1 MTSPATAAA
10 PPPPAIARRL
20 LPYLLVAVAAMTI
33 GAWVGQSLLATLSN
47 EAPLLLIV
55 LNPRNSFLLLV
66 SQSVPAWA
74 FFTVGF
80 LRLVAGDPVFYALGY
95 WYGDRARQYVKEQ
108 GAYVGIIAWVDRWF
122 PKVGWLFVFAAPNQM
137 VCLLAGTSRMSVRLF
152 AVLNV
157 SGTVVRLVLV
167 YWLGRVFRSEL
178 ESVLE
183 FLGRYQWQVTIV
195 LVGLTIAQSLWSQ
208 RRNRS
213 AAS

>member
-10 PPPPAIARRL
+10 PPPAIARRL
-20 LPYLLVAVAAMTI
+20 LPYLLAAVAAMTI

-178 ESVLE
+178 ESVLD

>member
-1 MTSPATAAA
+1 
-10 PPPPAIARRL
+10 
-20 LPYLLVAVAAMTI
+20 MTI